1 MQLIEDLRQ
10 EHELIEQVLGSLRAY
25 VTARQAGQG
34 DPADGA
40 RFMAFFRRYAG
51 DFHHEKE
58 EAILF
63 RALVDRAEIPEHRGP
78 IAAITDQHRHMG
90 RVLDGL
96 EAGLAAPLLAEADG
110 ARLQAL
116 AVDYSHSLWR
126 HMDAE
131 NSVLFPEAQERL
143 RRFHIHELPSRP
155 MTEAEGQAREAGL
168 ALLAAYPPDRDATV
182 HRGDGCVACPSFGT
196 TCDGLEHEWW
206 TDLEW
211 EDMYDRMSSD

>member
-63 RALVDRAEIPEHRGP
+63 RALVDRGQLRQRGE
-78 IAAITDQHRHMG
+78 G
-90 RVLDGL
+90 RGAWY
-96 EAGLAAPLLAEADG
+96 ELA
-110 ARLQAL
+110 
-116 AVDYSHSLWR
+116 
-126 HMDAE
+126 
-131 NSVLFPEAQERL
+131 
-143 RRFHIHELPSRP
+143 
-155 MTEAEGQAREAGL
+155 
-168 ALLAAYPPDRDATV
+168 
-182 HRGDGCVACPSFGT
+182 
-196 TCDGLEHEWW
+196 
-206 TDLEW
+206 
-211 EDMYDRMSSD
+211 